1 MIDLNRVRQSIPPV
15 LTGLLNGNPVD
26 DDGGERIAV
35 INPDN
40 GSAVLELI
48 ESNMEQVNQAVV
60 AARVSFDGGSWS
72 KASISYRQK
81 VLFKAAEMIRKDAEV
96 IAAQDSLCTG
106 LLYHKSTLSQ
116 TRFASAD
123 WFEFFA
129 SSIGVFGEELFRH
142 VAGAK
147 TLVSREPVGVAA
159 LFTPWNIPVMGA
171 SLKLAAAL
179 AMGNSCVL
187 KPSEQSP
194 LGTYRLVQLLH
205 HAGLPEGVIQLVNGR
220 GAVTGAS
227 LASHPDVDL
236 ISFTGGEEAG
246 RIIAGEAAKRFAKVT
261 MELGGKSAN
270 IIFNDANYER
280 ALDGALVSIFANNG
294 QACLAG
300 SRILLQKK
308 IADRFIADFTDRAK
322 NIRIGRPFDEDAEL
336 GPLSS
341 VANMQRV
348 LSYADIV
355 RDDGG
360 EILAGGNR
368 VYGFEDGCYV
378 EPTVALAK
386 DNRARVCQ
394 EELFGPFVTFLTFE
408 TEEEAIALGNDT
420 RFGLAG
426 YVWTQNLQRAM
437 LVADSLRS
445 GYVLINSVM
454 QREKNAPFGGFG
466 HSGIDREGGKSSLR
480 FYSES
485 KATLI
490 ACADT
495 DIPKMGLAS
504 QNDR

>member
-1 MIDLNRVRQSIPPV
+1 MN
-15 LTGLLNGNPVD
+15 
-26 DDGGERIAV
+26 
-35 INPDN
+35 
-40 GSAVLELI
+40 
-48 ESNMEQVNQAVV
+48 
-60 AARVSFDGGSWS
+60 
-72 KASISYRQK
+72 
-81 VLFKAAEMIRKDAEV
+81 
-96 IAAQDSLCTG
+96 
-106 LLYHKSTLSQ
+106 LS
-116 TRFASAD
+116 
-123 WFEFFA
+123 
-129 SSIGVFGEELFRH
+129 
-142 VAGAK
+142 
-147 TLVSREPVGVAA
+147 
-159 LFTPWNIPVMGA
+159 
-171 SLKLAAAL
+171 
-179 AMGNSCVL
+179 
-187 KPSEQSP
+187 
-194 LGTYRLVQLLH
+194 
-205 HAGLPEGVIQLVNGR
+205 
-220 GAVTGAS
+220 
-227 LASHPDVDL
+227 
-236 ISFTGGEEAG
+236 
-246 RIIAGEAAKRFAKVT
+246 
-261 MELGGKSAN
+261 
-270 IIFNDANYER
+270 
-280 ALDGALVSIFANNG
+280 
-294 QACLAG
+294 
-300 SRILLQKK
+300 
-308 IADRFIADFTDRAK
+308 
-322 NIRIGRPFDEDAEL
+322 IGRPFDEDAEL

-426 YVWTQNLQRAM
+426 YVWTENLQRAM
-437 LVADSLRS
+437 LVADGLQS
-445 GYVLINSVM
+445 GYVLVNSVM